1 MRVLLL
7 GLLILTS
14 AYSFAE
20 DGAFQKWN
28 KEFESFYGI
37 RVTQYLESKGYK
49 TDQKDIDKLSPFK
62 YLFMNNPSLVL
73 KQCLENVDFVKAL
86 ESGKPDKKNK
96 DCQSYVTVLDK
107 YLKDYEVNSD
117 LVYKKITK
125 VNSEKLAIL
134 DKAIKEKPFAY
145 TPIDKL
151 KDQMKENQNMRLDYN
166 NDTFDYLFGNNYK
179 HAEIKRAFLRDVANL
194 PGAGNTTFNAYCVM
208 AEQYSL
214 TKQALSQKVN
224 PKTKKMLDEKCDK
237 SKLVVDKS
245 NKVVD
250 GFIAEYNKN
259 GVIIEDRYEFEQD
272 LSKKAGILDTPE
284 VVVEQPVTNEA
295 VPEQKTDE
303 PLNPDHK
310 IEMATDVVIEK
321 Q

>member
-7 GLLILTS
+7 GLFLLTS

-37 RVTQYLESKGYK
+37 RLTQYLDSKAYK
-49 TDQKDIDKLSPFK
+49 ADQKDVDKLSPYK
-62 YLFMNNPSLVL
+62 YMFMNSPAIVL
-73 KQCLENVDFVKAL
+73 KQCLENANFVKAL

-96 DCQSYVTVLDK
+96 DCQSYLTVMDK

-125 VNSEKLAIL
+125 VHTEKLAIL
-134 DKAIKEKPFAY
+134 DKAIKEKPFEY

-151 KDQMKENQNMRLDYN
+151 KDQMKEKQNMRLDYN
-166 NDTFDYLFGNNYK
+166 NDTFDYLFGNNYR
-179 HAEIKRAFLRDVANL
+179 HAEIKRAFLKDIANL
-194 PGAGNTTFNAYCVM
+194 PGASNTTFNTYCVM
-208 AEQYSL
+208 AEQYNL
-214 TKQALSQKVN
+214 TKQALSQKVD

-245 NKVVD
+245 NKVVEW
-250 GFIAEYNKN
+250 FISEYNKN
-259 GVIIEDRYEFEQD
+259 GVIIDDRYEFEQY
-272 LSKKAGILDTPE
+272 LSKQAGILDNQD
-284 VVVEQPVTNEA
+284 VVVEQPVTNE
-295 VPEQKTDE
+295 VVLEQKNNE

-310 IEMATDVVIEK
+310 IEMATDVVVEK